1 MNCGPSDCLG
11 LGLDTI
17 HCIDSPYDQF
27 ITKLCRVIPI
37 PKTTQNTSEADKKL
51 TKRAAKG
58 LTWPGFKPPNPL
70 AKKTQSSRQHGS
82 GLQPTLK
89 ARC

>member
-17 HCIDSPYDQF
+17 HWHRFPLMINF

-58 LTWPGFKPPNPL
+58 L
-70 AKKTQSSRQHGS
+70 
-82 GLQPTLK
+82 
-89 ARC
+89 